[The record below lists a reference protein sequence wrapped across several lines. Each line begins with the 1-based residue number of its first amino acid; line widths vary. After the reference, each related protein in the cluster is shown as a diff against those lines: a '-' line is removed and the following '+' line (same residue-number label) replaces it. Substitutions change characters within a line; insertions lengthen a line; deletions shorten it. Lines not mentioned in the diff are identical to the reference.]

1 MHSPFQLAAANVI
14 FTGRESPYLQRVK
27 CPRTTDAPFAR
38 SSSAVAHTTAISYSS
53 CTCERARLNARGNYG
68 GPAERRASVRCGSGC
83 VNLRTSS
90 RNLTRPCEIDE
101 ASPRI
106 FQRQC
111 LLPRRLQPPPV
122 LPLLPRLPSELAMP
136 VSEPASLDLHLPLQ

>member
-90 RNLTRPCEIDE
+90 RNLTRPCET
-101 ASPRI
+101 STW
-106 FQRQC
+106 
-111 LLPRRLQPPPV
+111 PRRASSSGSVSCQGVRDHLQSSFSSP
-122 LPLLPRLPSELAMP
+122 AF
-136 VSEPASLDLHLPLQ
+136 PAS